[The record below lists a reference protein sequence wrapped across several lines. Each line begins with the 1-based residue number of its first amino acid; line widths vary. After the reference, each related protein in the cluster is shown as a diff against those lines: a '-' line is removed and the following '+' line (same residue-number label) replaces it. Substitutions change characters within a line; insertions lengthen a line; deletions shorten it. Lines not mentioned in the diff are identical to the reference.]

1 MEVQV
6 KLQISLGNPIFIKW
20 NEINVR
26 VFRYGEDY
34 MIPKNGFK
42 G

>member
-6 KLQISLGNPIFIKW
+6 KLQISLGNPISIKW
-20 NEINVR
+20 NEIDVT
-26 VFRYGEDY
+26 VHGDDY